1 MKRHVLLVLWGLLFV
16 YLPEAQSQE
25 FGKMHALEQ
34 RAAYVVKQKNDFV
47 SRVLTSYKI
56 PLECNDQGVVVRI
69 KMEGKWL
76 NIRNVEIV
84 PVIKESDD
92 KSQHVVA
99 HELFFYTGDKILDLV
114 SEMIIR

>member
-1 MKRHVLLVLWGLLFV
+1 MKKHVLPVLFGLLFV
-16 YLPEAQSQE
+16 YSPGARSQE
-25 FGKMHALEQ
+25 FGKIHALEQ

-56 PLECNDQGVVVRI
+56 PLQCNDQGVVVRI

-76 NIRNVEIV
+76 NIRAVEIV

-99 HELFFYTGDKILDLV
+99 YELFFYTGGKILDLV